1 MLRYIPACL
10 FCLSLNARAQTPTEL
25 IDPLRAVFPEEN
37 SVFSERKTMI
47 EVDKEGEGFVIRRTV
62 VEDMVVLSDAS
73 SSPREREVPY
83 SGFIELK
90 EIEASTLVPSG
101 KSYKKVRVDRIHHRD
116 ERDGQTFH
124 DDQRVA
130 FFTFPALGPGAVGHL
145 RYVLQTKEPRFA
157 GGFFFEGFLPTLESS
172 LTVSCGP
179 GVTVDPRRFNM
190 PDSTFEHTRSKER
203 GRMVDRFTMRHVP
216 AMRYEED
223 APSPRYYSPHVQLV
237 VNSSE
242 RDVDELYSWYASFT
256 ENCLKPASP
265 AIQQLA
271 DSITAG
277 LDGTE
282 DKAGA
287 IFRWLQGH
295 VRYVAFEDGL
305 NGLQPAVPDDV
316 LRLRYA
322 DCKGMSS
329 LLRALLVAAGLE
341 AHLAWIGS
349 REIPYT
355 FDTLPTSNVSDHMI
369 VAMEHP
375 KGTWFLD
382 ATSALIRPG
391 TPSGFIQGKEAMIG
405 LGERGYR
412 REVVPIVP
420 AAVNQVVD
428 SVTAWFEGTDLT
440 GTGVARYT
448 GYERVHLVDWH
459 RSTRPE
465 KRNELMRY
473 VLMKNSNAF
482 LLDEYTIEGIELADT
497 VAVIRYRFRIPNSLT
512 RSGQRAF
519 FPGCL
524 ADPWKSY
531 RVSEQRRLPL
541 EFDHRSEQRFHL
553 EVRIPEGM
561 VCVTAPPGVFEGMPE
576 AQAAISATCDGR
588 FIRSDA
594 TFTQNSLLIDTH
606 LQEFLALNKRVYKNI
621 NSSFVFETE

>member
-1 MLRYIPACL
+1 
-10 FCLSLNARAQTPTEL
+10 
-25 IDPLRAVFPEEN
+25 
-37 SVFSERKTMI
+37 
-47 EVDKEGEGFVIRRTV
+47 
-62 VEDMVVLSDAS
+62 
-73 SSPREREVPY
+73 
-83 SGFIELK
+83 
-90 EIEASTLVPSG
+90 
-101 KSYKKVRVDRIHHRD
+101 
-116 ERDGQTFH
+116 
-124 DDQRVA
+124 
-130 FFTFPALGPGAVGHL
+130 
-145 RYVLQTKEPRFA
+145 
-157 GGFFFEGFLPTLESS
+157 
-172 LTVSCGP
+172 
-179 GVTVDPRRFNM
+179 
-190 PDSTFEHTRSKER
+190 
-203 GRMVDRFTMRHVP
+203 MVDRFTMRRVQ

-223 APSPRYYSPHVQLV
+223 APSPRYYSPHIQLV

-256 ENCLKPASP
+256 EACLKPASP

-277 LDGTE
+277 LDGME

-305 NGLQPAVPDDV
+305 NGLQPAIPDEV

-382 ATSALIRPG
+382 ATSALIGPG
-391 TPSGFIQGKEAMIG
+391 TPSGFIQGKEAMVG
-405 LGERGYR
+405 LGDRGYR

-420 AAVNQVVD
+420 ASFNQVVD
-428 SVTAWFEGTDLT
+428 SVKAWFEGSELT
-440 GTGVARYT
+440 GTGVAHYT
-448 GYERVHLVDWH
+448 GYERVHLVEWH

-482 LLDEYTIEGIELADT
+482 LLDEYTIEGMELADT
-497 VAVIRYRFRIPNSLT
+497 VAVIRYRFRIPNSLM

-531 RVSEQRRLPL
+531 RLSEQRRLPL
-541 EFDHRSEQRFHL
+541 EFDHRSQQRFHL
-553 EVRIPEGM
+553 EVRIPNGM
-561 VCVTAPPGVFEGMPE
+561 ECVTAPAGMVERIPD
-576 AQAAISATCDGR
+576 AQVAISGACDGR
-588 FIRSDA
+588 IIRSDA
-594 TFTQNSLLIDTH
+594 TFTLNSLLIDAG
-606 LQEFLALNKRVYKNI
+606 LQQFLALNKRVYKNI